1 MSVKLTE
8 IIFLPWDLLVVENRT
23 LEQLSR
29 SQTTLGSIVWGR
41 DFVQSAE
48 KLGGAGSEAR
58 GICVLRCNEVSVMQF
73 DSQSNGLITR

>member
-29 SQTTLGSIVWGR
+29 RFPDYPGWYGDETSCRMPKSWAGLEV
-41 DFVQSAE
+41 
-48 KLGGAGSEAR
+48 KLE
-58 GICVLRCNEVSVMQF
+58 EYVSF
-73 DSQSNGLITR
+73 DATE

>member
-29 SQTTLGSIVWGR
+29 SQTTLGSMGTRLRAECRKAGR
-41 DFVQSAE
+41 GWKWS
-48 KLGGAGSEAR
+48 
-58 GICVLRCNEVSVMQF
+58 
-73 DSQSNGLITR
+73 